1 MPPDTTAKVQAA
13 TPSAAQAPG
22 IHTPPDRAR
31 RAAEPTGRLQ
41 EAPANADAAPAGQ
54 AGRQTP
60 RTGVAALDRIEV
72 VGANEHNLRN
82 VSVSLPRDALTVF
95 TGVSGSG
102 KSSLA
107 FDTLFKEGQRRF
119 LESLSPYARQFLGQ
133 MEKPKVEH
141 VEGLSPTVSIDQK
154 TVNRNPR
161 STVGTITE
169 LYDHYR
175 LLFARLGT
183 PYCPHCQVPIASLGP
198 DQIADRLLAEF
209 STPEM
214 GPQDGPATVVY
225 APMVRERKGEYRKE
239 LEDWR
244 QAGYVRARIDGQ
256 LRRLDEDIT
265 LARYKKHTLELV
277 MDRFRLNPANR
288 GRLAEALEKALTMA
302 KGQVALD
309 VGDERRAFSGNRTCA
324 KCGQVTLPELEPRL
338 FSFNDPQGMCPTC
351 NGLGMLHQF
360 SEDKL
365 TDPEKSLAQG
375 AFRFFTQN
383 GNVMFTDIDLD
394 YVLALAK
401 ALKVPAHTPWGR
413 LPREQRRLLLH
424 GNVDTEMRIR
434 NVFRNPYLLLEPA
447 QEEGLWPGFARI
459 LEFVGRFVG
468 SAFDKFRDSSVC
480 PDCDGK
486 RLNAVARAV
495 RFRGRTIDALA
506 GETVEEA
513 LAFFNGLRL
522 SPTEQAVGKDIFRE
536 IRARLGFLNDVGV
549 GYISLDRSAPSLSG
563 GEAQRIRLASQV
575 GSGLQGVLYVL
586 DEPSIGL
593 HQTDNRKLIA
603 TLRRLRDVGNTVLVV
618 EHDEETIF
626 SADHVVDLGPGAGSR
641 GGRLLAQGAVAD
653 LIAVPESVTGAYLG
667 GNRTIA
673 VPSRRRQAKQH
684 LRIAGIRRHNLENLA
699 VEIPLGVFVAVTGV
713 SGSGKSTLVHEVLKP
728 ALQARLN
735 GEEEPAGYYRKIVGL
750 EHLDKVIEIDQ
761 SPIGRTPRSNPAT
774 YTKLFDVVR
783 ELFTQV
789 PEARIRG
796 YKPGRFSFNVK
807 GGRCEAC
814 EGAGVRT
821 IEMQFLSNVEVECE
835 ECRGRRFNEE
845 TLQIQYKGKTIR
857 DVLDM
862 TVDEAHAF
870 FAHVPQAA
878 RILETLQ
885 AVGLGYLHIGQPST
899 TLSGGE
905 AQRVKLASELRKRA
919 TGRTLYL
926 LDEPTTGLHFQD
938 IQNLLHCL
946 NALVDQGNS
955 VLVIEHNLDVIKV
968 ADWILDLGPGGGK
981 HGGKLVAAG
990 TPEQVAEHSGSL
1002 TGQVLR
1008 GVLRPRKPVFWAGN
1022 GKPRPAPRS
1031 GGRDLVVRG
1040 AEKNNLKHIDVT
1052 IPHNTLTVI
1061 TGVSGSGKTSL
1072 AFDTVF
1078 AEGQARY
1085 VESLSTYA
1093 RRFLGRMDKAR
1104 VEGIEG
1110 LAPAIA
1116 IDQQNSGRSPRS
1128 TVATTT
1134 EIYDYLRL
1142 IYARVGVPNCPYCMV
1157 RAAGGSGT
1165 LAPLQGWS
1173 PTRLAR
1179 RLAEARHG
1187 ERVMILAPLYRPGSG
1202 HAAALDTPEH
1212 FAALAQTLVQEGFTR
1227 VRLGAEVVEVQEWLA
1242 LPEKQQ
1248 RLNRDTPID
1257 LVIDRLRIVPD
1268 ERKRLAEALE
1278 SAYRMGHGLA
1288 RLVFPDAGGAAEE
1301 IVSEVPGCVEHDHYL
1316 VEPLTPRQFSFNSHQ
1331 GACPECDGL
1340 GQAHQVSME
1349 ALIAAPD
1356 RPLLEGALVA
1366 GPVGQTLARKGGKP
1380 ERAVT
1385 AFAKREG
1392 IDLRKPWAALTGAQ
1406 RRLLMFGDGKRLT
1419 YTQRGWGS
1427 HFRVQTTRFGG
1438 LSGMVLEW
1446 YTGDEREKWTEH
1458 IEPLLADVPCPA
1470 CQGERLKPEL
1480 RAVTLAGRNI
1490 SQFCR
1495 LTVAEALE
1503 EVARWNLDKTQ
1514 RQVAEQPLH
1523 EITARLGFLK
1533 DVGLGYLNLDR
1544 SAMTLSGG
1552 EAQRI
1557 RLASQLGSRLVGVL
1571 YVLDE
1576 PTIGLHPRDTQR
1588 LLATLKQL
1596 RDPGNTVLVVEH
1608 DPETIRAA
1616 DHVIDIGPGA
1626 GHRGGQVV
1634 AAGTP
1639 AQIAAH
1645 PESLTGAYLS
1655 GRLSIPVPARTR
1667 PFAPGRA
1674 LTVRGAKANNLKDVT
1689 AMFPLG
1695 CLTAVTGVSGSG
1707 KSTLVVEVLQ
1717 KALQRRLSG
1726 ERVVPGAHATVEGLE
1741 LVEKVVVVDQS
1752 PIGRSPKSNPAT
1764 YTGALDPIRSLMSQ
1778 MPEAKRRGYGPG
1790 RFSFNVPGGRCEAC
1804 EGRGYNHIEMHFLA
1818 DVWIP
1823 CEVCGGKRF
1832 NRETLEVTFRGK
1844 NMADILELEIGDA
1857 LELFAHQRQ
1866 IVRRLQTLAD
1876 VGLGYMKLGQSGTT
1890 LSGGEAQRVKL
1901 AAELGRP
1908 PAATRTG
1915 EVARGKTVYILD
1927 EPTTGLH
1934 LDDTAKLITV
1944 LHRLVD
1950 QGNTVILI
1958 EHNLDVI
1965 KTADWVI
1972 DLGPEGGE
1980 SGGRIVATGT
1990 PRELARH
1997 PSSHTGKALRGV
2009 LVWEDS
2015 QPPPVR
2021 CAASAP

>member
-1 MPPDTTAKVQAA
+1 MPSDTKPHSRGSGTDLLSAAVAAPPPVDASPGDRLRAAAEQTVKRVKDAK
-13 TPSAAQAPG
+13 PSAAA
-22 IHTPPDRAR
+22 T
-31 RAAEPTGRLQ
+31 
-41 EAPANADAAPAGQ
+41 
-54 AGRQTP
+54 
-60 RTGVAALDRIEV
+60 ALDNIQV
-72 VGANEHNLRN
+72 IGANEHNLRN
-82 VSVSLPRDALTVF
+82 VSITLPRDSLTVF

-107 FDTLFKEGQRRF
+107 FDTLFKEGQRRYM
-119 LESLSPYARQFLGQ
+119 ESLSPYARQFLGQ

-183 PYCPHCQVPIASLGP
+183 PYCPNCQVPITSLAP
-198 DQIADRLLAEF
+198 EQIADRLMAEF
-209 STPEM
+209 TTASMNPE
-214 GPQDGPATVVY
+214 DGPATIVY

-239 LEDWR
+239 LEQWR
-244 QAGYVRARIDGQ
+244 EQGYVRARIDGTV
-256 LRRLDEDIT
+256 RRLDEDIA
-265 LARYKKHTLELV
+265 LARYKKHSLDLV
-277 MDRFRLNPANR
+277 MDRFRLTPANR
-288 GRLAEALEKALTMA
+288 SRLAEALEKAVALT
-302 KGQVALD
+302 KGQVTLD
-309 VGDERRAFSGNRTCA
+309 VGDEQRTFSGNMTCGR
-324 KCGQVTLPELEPRL
+324 CGKVTIPELEPRL

-360 SEDKL
+360 SEEKL
-365 TDPEKSLAQG
+365 TDPEQPLADG
-375 AFRFFTQN
+375 AFRFFTQH
-383 GNVMFTDIDLD
+383 GNVMFTEIDTD

-401 ALKVPAHTPWGR
+401 ALKIPARTPWGE
-413 LPREQRRLLLH
+413 LPREQRRLLIH
-424 GNVDTEMRIR
+424 GNTDTKMRIR

-447 QEEGLWPGFARI
+447 EQEGLWPGFASV
-459 LEFVGRFVG
+459 LAFVGKFVG
-468 SAFDKFRDSSVC
+468 SMLDKFQDSSIC
-480 PDCDGK
+480 SDCNGK
-486 RLNAVARAV
+486 RLNPLARAV
-495 RFRGRTIDALA
+495 RFRDQSIDTLTSQ
-506 GETVEEA
+506 TVEESC
-513 LAFFNGLRL
+513 AFFSSLEL

-593 HQTDNRKLIA
+593 HQTDNRKLIG
-603 TLRRLRDVGNTVLVV
+603 TLRRLRDVGNTVFVV
-618 EHDEETIF
+618 EHDEETIL

-641 GGRLLAQGAVAD
+641 GGRVLAQGSVAD
-653 LIAVPESVTGAYLG
+653 LMASQDSISGAYLSG
-667 GNRTIA
+667 RRSIS
-673 VPSRRRQAKQH
+673 VPGRRDLTGQAI
-684 LRIAGIRRHNLENLA
+684 RITGIRRHNLNNLA

-713 SGSGKSTLVHEVLKP
+713 SGSGKSTLIHDVIKP
-728 ALQARLN
+728 ALAAKL
-735 GEEEPAGYYRKIVGL
+735 GGDEDPVGYYKKITGL
-750 EHLDKVIEIDQ
+750 EHIDKAIEIDQ

-774 YTKLFDVVR
+774 YTKVFDVIR
-783 ELFTQV
+783 DLFTQV

-835 ECRGRRFNEE
+835 ECRGHRFNEE

-857 DVLDM
+857 DVLEL
-862 TVDEAHAF
+862 TVDAAAAF
-870 FAHVPQAA
+870 FANVPNAA
-878 RILETLQ
+878 RIFEAMQ
-885 AVGLGYLHIGQPST
+885 AVGLGYIHIGQPST

-946 NALVDQGNS
+946 NALVSQGNT

-968 ADWILDLGPGGGK
+968 ADWVIDLGPGGGK
-981 HGGKLVAAG
+981 YGGKLVGTG
-990 TPEQVAEHSGSL
+990 TPEQLAANSQSL
-1002 TGQVLR
+1002 TGKVLQD
-1008 GVLRPRKPVFWAGN
+1008 VLRPRQPGRQGGPARGN
-1022 GKPRPAPRS
+1022 GKSAAPRPR
-1031 GGRDLVVRG
+1031 RDHDLHVRG

-1052 IPHNTLTVI
+1052 IPHNSLTVI

-1072 AFDTVF
+1072 AFDTIF

-1142 IYARVGVPNCPYCMV
+1142 MYARVGIAHCPH
-1157 RAAGGSGT
+1157 GGER
-1165 LAPLQGWS
+1165 LEGWS

-1179 RLAEARHG
+1179 RLNETRAG
-1187 ERVMILAPLYRPGSG
+1187 ERLTILAPLFRPGSS
-1202 HAAALDTPEH
+1202 HAAALDKAEH
-1212 FAALAQTLVQEGFTR
+1212 FGALAQTLVPEGFTR
-1227 VRLGAEVVEVQEWLA
+1227 VRIGDEVVDVQEWLA
-1242 LPEKQQ
+1242 RPEQQ
-1248 RLNRDTPID
+1248 RKLAKDALID
-1257 LVIDRLRIVPD
+1257 LVIDRVRIGAE
-1268 ERKRLAEALE
+1268 ERKRMAEALE
-1278 SAYRMGHGLA
+1278 SAYRKGHGLA
-1288 RLVFPDAGGAAEE
+1288 RLVFPDAAAGAPQEE
-1301 IVSEVPGCVEHDHYL
+1301 IVSEVPGCVAHDHYL
-1316 VEPLTPRQFSFNSHQ
+1316 LEPMTPRQFSFNSHQ
-1331 GACPECDGL
+1331 GACTECDGL

-1356 RPLLEGALVA
+1356 RPLLEGALID
-1366 GPVGQTLARKGGKP
+1366 GPVGSTLGRKGGRP
-1380 ERAVT
+1380 ERAIA

-1392 IDLRKPWAALTGAQ
+1392 IALHKAWAALPEAHQ
-1406 RRLLMFGDGKRLT
+1406 ELLLFGDGAPLRF
-1419 YTQRGWGS
+1419 TQRGWGR
-1427 HFRVQTTRFGG
+1427 HFRAKSTTFEG

-1446 YTGDEREKWTEH
+1446 YKGDERDKWAEH
-1458 IEPLLADVPCPA
+1458 VEPILADVPCPA
-1470 CQGERLKPEL
+1470 CAGERLKPEV

-1490 SQFCR
+1490 SQFCQS
-1495 LTVAEALE
+1495 TVEQALDA
-1503 EVARWNLDKTQ
+1503 VAGWHLDKTE
-1514 RQVAEQPLH
+1514 RQVAEQPLQ
-1523 EITARLGFLK
+1523 EIVSRLGFLK
-1533 DVGLGYLNLDR
+1533 DVGLGYLNLNR
-1544 SAMTLSGG
+1544 GAITLSGG

-1588 LLATLKQL
+1588 LLRTLRHL
-1596 RDPGNTVLVVEH
+1596 RDPGNTVVVVEH

-1639 AQIAAH
+1639 AQIAADAR
-1645 PESLTGAYLS
+1645 SLTGAYLS
-1655 GRLSIPVPARTR
+1655 GRLSIAMPAQTR
-1667 PFAPGRA
+1667 PQVPGHA
-1674 LTVRGAKANNLKDVT
+1674 LTVRGARANNLKNVS
-1689 AMFPLG
+1689 ASFPLG
-1695 CLTAVTGVSGSG
+1695 CFTAVTGVSGSG

-1726 ERVVPGAHATVEGLE
+1726 ERVVAGPHAGIDGLE
-1741 LVEKVVVVDQS
+1741 LVDKVVVVDQS
-1752 PIGRSPKSNPAT
+1752 PIGRSPKSNPST
-1764 YTGALDPIRSLMSQ
+1764 YTGAMDPIRALMSQ
-1778 MPEAKRRGYGPG
+1778 MPEAKRRGYAPG

-1818 DVWIP
+1818 DVWLP
-1823 CEVCGGKRF
+1823 CDVCGGKRF
-1832 NRETLEVTFRGK
+1832 NRETLQVTFRGK
-1844 NMADILELEIGDA
+1844 SIADILDMEITDA
-1857 LELFAHQRQ
+1857 LELFANQQ
-1866 IVRRLQTLAD
+1866 QVRRRIQTLAE

-1908 PAATRTG
+1908 PAMTRKG
-1915 EVARGKTVYILD
+1915 AVARGKTVYILD

-1934 LDDTAKLITV
+1934 LDDTAKLIAV
-1944 LHRLVD
+1944 LNRLVD
-1950 QGNTVILI
+1950 EGNTVVLI

-1972 DLGPEGGE
+1972 DLGPEGGNE
-1980 SGGRIVATGT
+1980 GGSIVATGT
-1990 PRELARH
+1990 PREVARH
-1997 PSSHTGKALRGV
+1997 PTSHTGKALRGV
-2009 LVWEDS
+2009 VG
-2015 QPPPVR
+2015 
-2021 CAASAP
+2021 AS

>member
-1 MPPDTTAKVQAA
+1 MPSDPTLKSSSRVTA
-13 TPSAAQAPG
+13 P
-22 IHTPPDRAR
+22 TPPALPRIR
-31 RAAEPTGRLQ
+31 
-41 EAPANADAAPAGQ
+41 AAPASESPGDTLRRAGEKSVKRVREQ
-54 AGRQTP
+54 A
-60 RTGVAALDRIEV
+60 AARALNQIVV
-72 VGANEHNLRN
+72 VGANEHNLQN
-82 VSVSLPRDALTVF
+82 VSITLPRDSLTVF

-133 MEKPKVEH
+133 MEKPRVEH

-183 PYCPHCQVPIASLGP
+183 PYCPNCQVPITALAP

-209 STPEM
+209 GKESAGPEE
-214 GPQDGPATVVY
+214 GPATVVY

-239 LEDWR
+239 LDEWR
-244 QAGYVRARIDGQ
+244 EAGYVRARIDGTV
-256 LRRLDEDIT
+256 RRLDEEIV
-265 LARYKKHTLELV
+265 LARYKKHSLELV

-288 GRLAEALEKALTMA
+288 GRLSEALEKAVAMS
-302 KGQVALD
+302 KGQVELD
-309 VGDERRAFSGNRTCA
+309 VGDERRSFSGSMTCG
-324 KCGQVTLPELEPRL
+324 KCGKVTIPELEPRL
-338 FSFNDPQGMCPTC
+338 FSFNDPQGACATC

-360 SEDKL
+360 GEEKL
-365 TDPEKSLAQG
+365 TDSEQPLADG

-383 GNVMFTDIDLD
+383 GNVMFTEIDTD

-401 ALKVPAHTPWGR
+401 ALKIPARTPWGE
-413 LPREQRRLLLH
+413 LPAAQRRLLIH
-424 GNVDTEMRIR
+424 GNTDTAMRIR
-434 NVFRNPYLLLEPA
+434 NVFRNPFLLLETA
-447 QEEGLWPGFARI
+447 EQEGLWPGFAAI
-459 LEFVGRFVG
+459 LGFVGKFVG
-468 SAFDKFRDSSVC
+468 SALDKFMDSSVC
-480 PDCDGK
+480 HECNGK

-495 RFRGRTIDALA
+495 RFRTQTIDRLA
-506 GETVEEA
+506 GETVEESV
-513 LAFFNGLRL
+513 AFFNGLEL

-536 IRARLGFLNDVGV
+536 IRSRLGFLNDVGV

-593 HQTDNRKLIA
+593 HQTDNRKLIG
-603 TLRRLRDVGNTVLVV
+603 TLKRLRDVGNTVFVV
-618 EHDEETIF
+618 EHDQETIE

-641 GGRLLAQGAVAD
+641 GGRVLAEGTVAD
-653 LIAVPESVTGAYLG
+653 LMAARESLSGQYLSGRLSIPVPGRRPLSKAAIKVT
-667 GNRTIA
+667 
-673 VPSRRRQAKQH
+673 
-684 LRIAGIRRHNLENLA
+684 GIRRHNLSNLT
-699 VEIPLGVFVAVTGV
+699 VEVPLGVFVAVTGV
-713 SGSGKSTLVHEVLKP
+713 SGSGKSTLIHDVIKP
-728 ALQARLN
+728 ALQARLG
-735 GEEEPAGYYRKIVGL
+735 GEDDPIGHYKRITGL
-750 EHLDKVIEIDQ
+750 EHIDKVIEIDQ

-774 YTKLFDVVR
+774 YTKVFDVIR
-783 ELFTQV
+783 DLFTQV

-835 ECRGRRFNEE
+835 ECRGHRFNEE

-857 DVLDM
+857 EVLEL
-862 TVDEAHAF
+862 TVDEAAAF
-870 FAHVPQAA
+870 FTNIPAAA
-878 RILETLQ
+878 RIFETLQ
-885 AVGLGYLHIGQPST
+885 AVGLGYIHLGQTST

-926 LDEPTTGLHFQD
+926 LDEPTTGLHFHD
-938 IQNLLHCL
+938 IQTLLHCL
-946 NALVDQGNS
+946 NALVNQGNS

-981 HGGKLVAAG
+981 YGGRLIASG
-990 TPEQVAEHSGSL
+990 TPEELAEHPDSL
-1002 TGQVLR
+1002 TGRVLR
-1008 GVLRPRKPVFWAGN
+1008 DVLHPVKGRHAGN
-1022 GKPRPAPRS
+1022 GKPRPLRHS
-1031 GGRDLVVRG
+1031 GGRDLIVRG

-1072 AFDTVF
+1072 AFDTIF

-1093 RRFLGRMDKAR
+1093 RRFLGRLDKAR

-1142 IYARVGVPNCPYCMV
+1142 IYARVGVPHCPH
-1157 RAAGGSGT
+1157 GGER
-1165 LAPLQGWS
+1165 LEGWS

-1179 RLAEARHG
+1179 RLVEQRNG
-1187 ERVMILAPLYRPGSG
+1187 QRLLILAPLHRPGSQ
-1202 HAAALDTPEH
+1202 HAAALDTAAH
-1212 FAALAQTLVQEGFTR
+1212 FPALAQSLVPEGFTR
-1227 VRLGAEVVEVQEWLA
+1227 VRIGGEVVEVQDWLA
-1242 LPEKQQ
+1242 RPEKQ
-1248 RLNRDTPID
+1248 RKLGRDTVID
-1257 LVIDRLRIVPD
+1257 LLIDRVRIGPD

-1278 SAYRMGHGLA
+1278 SAYRKGHGLA
-1288 RLVFPDAGGAAEE
+1288 RLAFPDATAGADGNKAAEE
-1301 IVSEVPGCVEHDHYL
+1301 IVSEVPGCVTHDHYL
-1316 VEPLTPRQFSFNSHQ
+1316 SEPFTPRQFSFNSHQ
-1331 GACPECDGL
+1331 GACTECDGL
-1340 GQAHQVSME
+1340 GQAHQVNVE
-1349 ALIAAPD
+1349 ALIAALD
-1356 RPLLEGALVA
+1356 RPLLQGALID
-1366 GPVGQTLARKGGKP
+1366 GPVGGTLSRKGGKP
-1380 ERAVT
+1380 ERSIS

-1392 IDLRKPWAALTGAQ
+1392 INLRKAWAALPEGHQ
-1406 RRLLMFGDGKRLT
+1406 QLLMFGDGKRLDF
-1419 YTQRGWGS
+1419 TQRGWGRR
-1427 HFRVQTTRFGG
+1427 FRVKSTTFEGI
-1438 LSGMVLEW
+1438 SGMVLDW
-1446 YTGDEREKWTEH
+1446 YRGDERDQWAEH

-1470 CQGERLKPEL
+1470 CQGERLKPEV
-1480 RAVTLAGRNI
+1480 RAVTVAGRNI
-1490 SQFCR
+1490 SQFCQF
-1495 LTVAEALE
+1495 TVEQALE
-1503 EVARWNLDKTQ
+1503 TAAAWNLDKTQ
-1514 RQVAEQPLH
+1514 RQVAEQPLQ

-1533 DVGLGYLNLDR
+1533 DVGLGYLNLSR
-1544 SAMTLSGG
+1544 GAITLSGG

-1588 LLATLKQL
+1588 LLATLQHL
-1596 RDPGNTVLVVEH
+1596 RDPGNTVVVVEH

-1626 GHRGGQVV
+1626 GHRGGTVV

-1639 AQIAAH
+1639 RQIAQH
-1645 PESLTGAYLS
+1645 PESLTGKYLS
-1655 GRLSIPVPARTR
+1655 GRLSIPLPVQTR
-1667 PFAPGRA
+1667 PQVPGRA
-1674 LTVRGAKANNLKDVT
+1674 LTVRGAKANNLKHVSAT
-1689 AMFPLG
+1689 FPLG
-1695 CLTAVTGVSGSG
+1695 CFTAVTGVSGSG

-1717 KALQRRLSG
+1717 KALLRRLSG
-1726 ERVVPGAHATVEGLE
+1726 ERVVPGAHAGIDGLE
-1741 LVEKVVVVDQS
+1741 LVDKVVVVDQS

-1764 YTGALDPIRSLMSQ
+1764 YTGAMDPIRALMSQ
-1778 MPEAKRRGYGPG
+1778 MPEAKRRGYAPG
-1790 RFSFNVPGGRCEAC
+1790 RFSFNVQGGRCEAC

-1823 CEVCGGKRF
+1823 CDVCGGKRF
-1832 NRETLEVTFRGK
+1832 NRETLQVTFRGK
-1844 NMADILELEIGDA
+1844 HIADILDMEITDA

-1866 IVRRLQTLAD
+1866 ILKRIQTLAE

-1901 AAELGRP
+1901 ATELGRP
-1908 PAATRTG
+1908 PALTRRG
-1915 EVARGKTVYILD
+1915 ELARGKTVYILD

-1934 LDDTAKLITV
+1934 LDDTAKLLTV

-1950 QGNTVILI
+1950 EGNTVVLI

-1972 DLGPEGGE
+1972 DLGPEGGND
-1980 SGGRIVATGT
+1980 GGSIVATGT

-1997 PSSHTGKALRGV
+1997 PTSHTGRALRSVVG
-2009 LVWEDS
+2009 E
-2015 QPPPVR
+2015 
-2021 CAASAP
+2021 